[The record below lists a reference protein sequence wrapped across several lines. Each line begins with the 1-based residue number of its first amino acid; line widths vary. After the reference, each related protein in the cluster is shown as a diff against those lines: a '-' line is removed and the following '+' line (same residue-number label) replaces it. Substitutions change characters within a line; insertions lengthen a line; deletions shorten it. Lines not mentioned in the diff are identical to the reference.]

1 MKSTKVLMRQR
12 KQPSVKQ
19 MAIFHQLVLLC
30 LLLSI
35 ASLPFV
41 AQETPPDR
49 AASTPAPS
57 EAEDAKPAKAGW
69 LADPIT
75 GCGLWDE
82 TPKAGRA
89 VHWSGECKDG
99 PATGNGTADW
109 SLDGEPTEKDVVTY
123 AGGKRTG
130 KGATIY
136 PSGNRYEGEF
146 LNDKRNGH
154 GSFTWSDGTHYEG
167 KFIDGKRTGKGV
179 MTWSNGNRYE
189 GEFLKNMWTG
199 MGVNTLRDGSRYE
212 GEFLNNKWNGKGVL
226 IRPDGTREE
235 GNFVNGVRAL
245 DKLPPLPR
253 GAGNSIQSALDASV
267 TEFAI
272 KTRSAQEQAA
282 AKAYVSSLS
291 AKTQRLWYELIHQ
304 SGKDV
309 NHVHGRVVTQ
319 FTILREG
326 TIEDAKI
333 IQSAGNDELDHFAL
347 KSILL
352 SDPAPPLPKDIPN
365 DRITVR
371 FSFAYMGS

>member
-1 MKSTKVLMRQR
+1 M
-12 KQPSVKQ
+12 
-19 MAIFHQLVLLC
+19 
-30 LLLSI
+30 
-35 ASLPFV
+35 
-41 AQETPPDR
+41 
-49 AASTPAPS
+49 
-57 EAEDAKPAKAGW
+57 
-69 LADPIT
+69 
-75 GCGLWDE
+75 
-82 TPKAGRA
+82 
-89 VHWSGECKDG
+89 
-99 PATGNGTADW
+99 
-109 SLDGEPTEKDVVTY
+109 
-123 AGGKRTG
+123 
-130 KGATIY
+130 
-136 PSGNRYEGEF
+136 
-146 LNDKRNGH
+146 
-154 GSFTWSDGTHYEG
+154 
-167 KFIDGKRTGKGV
+167 GV

-189 GEFLKNMWTG
+189 GEFLNNKWNG
-199 MGVNTLRDGSRYE
+199 MGTNTLRDGSRYE

-226 IRPDGTREE
+226 IRPDGSREE

-253 GAGNSIQSALDASV
+253 GAGNSIQAALDASV

-282 AKAYVSSLS
+282 TKAYVASLS

-309 NHVHGRVVTQ
+309 NHVHGQVVTE

-326 TIEDAKI
+326 TIKDAKI

-352 SDPAPPLPKDIPN
+352 SGPAPPLPRDIPN